1 MLDMSM
7 DNVPVELDLRH
18 LKLVEAIADEGTM
31 TRAAVRLRMTQS
43 ALSHQ
48 LSGLESGFGVHLF
61 RRAPRGMRLTSAG
74 ETLLAAARSVLR
86 EVREAERRLAPS
98 ARDEEGE
105 LRIATE
111 CYTAYHWLPAHLVE
125 FQAAYPR
132 VDVRIAVG
140 STRRPVEALLA
151 GRLDV
156 ALIASSP
163 RERGVTT
170 RPLFDDEL
178 VAVVSPRNPLA
189 ARAFL
194 TAADFAAEHLITYA
208 IEEKDLT
215 IYQELLL
222 PAGVRPARHSRVELT
237 EAIVEMVKANLGVA
251 VLARWAV
258 APHLNAATLKA
269 LPLTRKGFHRTWKAA
284 TLRAGRAPRYV
295 AAFVELLARK
305 GALV

>member
-1 MLDMSM
+1 MII
-7 DNVPVELDLRH
+7 VELDLRH

-31 TRAAVRLRMTQS
+31 TRAAGRLHITQS

-48 LSGLESGFGVHLF
+48 LAGLESGFGVHLF
-61 RRAPRGMRLTSAG
+61 RRAPRGMRLTAAG
-74 ETLLAAARSVLR
+74 EALLTTARQVLR

-111 CYTAYHWLPAHLVE
+111 CYTAYHWLPAHLLD

-132 VDVRIAVG
+132 VDVQIAVG
-140 STRRPVEALLA
+140 STRRPIEALLA

-156 ALIASSP
+156 AIISSSP

-170 RPLFDDEL
+170 RTLFDDEL
-178 VAVVSPRNPLA
+178 VGVVSPRNPLA
-189 ARAFL
+189 GRPYL
-194 TAADFAAEHLITYA
+194 TAADFARQHLITYA

-215 IYQELLL
+215 VYQELLL
-222 PAGVRPARHSRVELT
+222 PAARPPARHSRVELT
-237 EAIVEMVKANLGVA
+237 EAIVEMVKANLGIA

-258 APHLNAATLKA
+258 ARQLSVASLKA
-269 LPLTRKGFHRTWKAA
+269 LPLTRRGLHRTWKAA

-295 AAFVELLARK
+295 SAFVELLAQK